1 MVSNSRN
8 YIQIDYNI
16 GKIDWPSKLSFIWH
30 TASNYNVQIVV
41 ASDKEDKV
49 APLREA
55 FQNVFGQATV
65 VGLASRYWAR
75 QNSRIR
81 IL

>member
-16 GKIDWPSKLSFIWH
+16 GKIDWPSELSFILH
-30 TASNYNVQIVV
+30 TASINYNVQIVV

-65 VGLASRYWAR
+65 VGLKVLG
-75 QNSRIR
+75 QTE
-81 IL
+81 